1 MSRRGI
7 ARHNAKR
14 DANEP
19 LIVDAL
25 EAQGFVVKRLNG
37 GGCPDLLVAKGGRL
51 WLAEV
56 KAPKGVFTVKQQEWR
71 KDWTG
76 PRIVTLRSVDDALR
90 FMLLACECPTTTETE
105 PRT

>member
-7 ARHNAKR
+7 ARHNPTR

-25 EAQGFVVKRLNG
+25 KAQGFVVKRLNG
-37 GGCPDLLVAKGGRL
+37 GGCPDLLVSKAGQM

-56 KAPKGVFTVKQQEWR
+56 KAAKGTLTVMQQDWR

-76 PRIVTLRSVDDALR
+76 PPPILLRSVEDALK
-90 FMLLACECPTTTETE
+90 FMLLALEAGT
-105 PRT
+105 PR